1 MRPVPGEVSSAAMK
15 EGEQPMSDF
24 AWQFSESLAA
34 VVEKTAAGVVRISG
48 RRRRGP
54 SSGVLWPEGVIVTTH
69 HVLEGEE
76 DIEIGLPDGTTATA
90 AVAGRDPPT
99 DLPARRVSGSTPAP
113 AELGGA
119 GAGEGGHPVLA
130 MG

>member
-1 MRPVPGEVSSAAMK
+1 MRPVPGEVYSAAMK

-54 SSGVLWPEGVIVTTH
+54 SSGVLWPEGVIGTTH
-69 HVLEGEE
+69 HVLEWEE
-76 DIEIGLPDGTTATA
+76 DIEIGLPGGTTA
-90 AVAGRDPPT
+90 
-99 DLPARRVSGSTPAP
+99 PAP
-113 AELGGA
+113 VADPGPGA
-119 GAGEGGHPVLA
+119 HHARPPR
-130 MG
+130 